1 MVSLRIR
8 VNTAESYSCPFS
20 SAQGPWSIPPL
31 SLPACFS
38 SRLFL
43 FFDEKLWTCSAGSHL
58 PDLDEAAFPSV
69 LWRPAQSGWVFLDEI
84 GARVLLCSRGVETA
98 ALMQVRCRLGS
109 CRWHLSPAA
118 SSCRDDLSDSGAPSL
133 PGSQGTG

>member
-1 MVSLRIR
+1 MVSFQIR
-8 VNTAESYSCPFS
+8 VNTTHSYSCPFS
-20 SAQGPWSIPPL
+20 SAQGPWSVPPL
-31 SLPACFS
+31 SLSACFS

-43 FFDEKLWTCSAGSHL
+43 FFDKKLWTRCAGSHL
-58 PDLDEAAFPSV
+58 PDLEVAFPSV
-69 LWRPAQSGWVFLDEI
+69 LWRPAQVGWVFLDEI

-98 ALMQVRCRLGS
+98 TLMQVRCRLGS

-118 SSCRDDLSDSGAPSL
+118 SSCRDDLSDSGVPSL